1 MSSPGGALLAGV
13 GSALAVAL
21 PVTLVAQILRA
32 VSDDDLPPVAV
43 VGLAIAVVAG
53 AGVGGWAVHRRQAGW
68 PVGAGAGSLALAA
81 IALLGVV
88 RRVAAGEE
96 HGAATVLGAAV
107 VGALAGG
114 VGWALGLA
122 RAARTRP

>member
-1 MSSPGGALLAGV
+1 MSSPGRALLAGV
-13 GSALAVAL
+13 GAALAVAL
-21 PVTLVAQILRA
+21 PVTLVAQILTA

-43 VGLAIAVVAG
+43 VVLALVVVAS
-53 AGVGGWAVHRRQAGW
+53 AGVGGSVVHRRRAGW

-81 IALLGVV
+81 IAVLGVV
-88 RRVAAGEE
+88 RRLAAGEE

-107 VGALAGG
+107 LGALAGG
-114 VGWALGLA
+114 AGWALGRA